1 MPMSVLSP
9 FSDRERVTAN
19 NIDSGKDK
27 IIGLSMILPFGLPI
41 MSAFGLCLFIEH
53 IHLRVCSVAIRIVH
67 LLENQRYFAVIYH
80 LTVAGNYLIP

>member
-27 IIGLSMILPFGLPI
+27 IIGNSKMIYD
-41 MSAFGLCLFIEH
+41 
-53 IHLRVCSVAIRIVH
+53 RK
-67 LLENQRYFAVIYH
+67 
-80 LTVAGNYLIP
+80 IPLVFEQMNDSNSNTTNTQMDMFYKQTKGKDRQ

>member
-27 IIGLSMILPFGLPI
+27 IIGNSKMIYDRKIPLVFEQMNDSNSNTTNTQMDMFYKQTKGK
-41 MSAFGLCLFIEH
+41 G
-53 IHLRVCSVAIRIVH
+53 
-67 LLENQRYFAVIYH
+67 RYYR
-80 LTVAGNYLIP
+80 